1 MSKFDRHKLEGM
13 TTNERL
19 WEVNLFDQFEDATRA
34 RDYQEIRRILRT
46 VYVDEPSIDSIIG
59 DIRNSD
65 AWNAAHGF
73 SDYKRGC

>member
-19 WEVNLFDQFEDATRA
+19 WEVGLFDQFEDAIRA
-34 RDYQEIRRILRT
+34 RDYQEIRRILRA
-46 VYVDEPSIDSIIG
+46 VYVDEPSIDSII
-59 DIRNSD
+59 DRTRNSD

-73 SDYKRGC
+73 SDYKRGG